1 MNGIDT
7 KIVKRIL
14 GILFAII
21 LVAGVAH
28 AISIDVFNKT
38 ERCSYGAD
46 ESQATYLKFDNRADS
61 TSTWVKRDYDLRG
74 TRVDLQA
81 QTVDGVLVN
90 NSDDTVSSWEATMTM
105 EQDCFINNAWVGTVE
120 IHQYVGTER
129 EATQTLDLRNYD
141 LAEVKLDYLYDGDL
155 LIPLSKGD
163 TIVYHP
169 SKADEFNIAPHS
181 ELTMGMIFYYLDDLS
196 LTNYSIDYFY
206 HRDLTYGIAFIALV
220 LLTIIWALLLA
231 GTVVANASYKR
242 AMREGDLKKTG
253 LSSMSSIYSVIS
265 FIDLEKDELIPIY
278 ADKIS
283 TEQLPQGP
291 NAREKLFDIF
301 GRDTTAAF
309 RTSTLDFVD
318 ITTLAARLE
327 KGSIALEYVS
337 KAYGWSKIRFFAVD
351 REQGEPIK
359 QALLTIEDI
368 NDEKLEKEQFEQKAK
383 QMELANRVLSSFI
396 TGISDE
402 MRSWV
407 QSINDLAIKIAD
419 EDDGDAARD
428 YAKQVRER
436 GNLLTYL
443 IDSAVDASSIDDI
456 QEEPQEYSLS
466 EIILEVCDIAKLF
479 NENEPLNIDAEVA
492 PSIPSRLIGDA
503 RRIQRALIGII
514 TQADGVERVD
524 AVTIA
529 AFGNAHE
536 GKEHILLSVKINGSG
551 LDEAKEREF
560 TEFIANLEQF
570 GTQAIDEDIQ
580 VLEGVALV
588 LRNMGSK
595 LEMVNE
601 PGEGLEFYFELEQ
614 GIADPRNEG

>member
-141 LAEVKLDYLYDGDL
+141 LKEVKLDYLYDGDL